1 MQYEEYSAYNILR
14 LQDLYLAPICIFI
27 LLLFIRFK
35 YLRYSNTSISSYVI
49 PAFLFRILAALIYAL
64 LIVYYYGFG
73 DSHNYYQGTLDL
85 HRAVADD
92 SSFWLDIYS
101 KWKLEP
107 TDRIYPYFAY
117 DGTYATQFYMQEIR
131 TYNVSRLALP
141 LSILFNKSFLCI
153 SFCISYL
160 SFLGSWKLFM
170 LFYEQYSH
178 LHRKIAIA
186 TLFLPSLLFWST
198 SLLKDPFCF
207 AALGFLVSSLYALF
221 IKRSFSFSDALSVSI
236 SSFILINLK
245 PYILF
250 SLIAVF
256 FVWLFLRYRSKIK
269 DRLIRR
275 LTTGVFLLLSL
286 SIGFLSSSFFS
297 GLDEKNQYQ
306 TEKLV
311 STINSTQSN
320 FENIKGEGS
329 GSNFKAYEASSLG
342 GLILGFPVGVVNT
355 YFRPFFWDVKSPIA
369 LLSALEAFGFLAL
382 TFYCM
387 RKIGFNSFLQTVIS
401 DPLIAFCLGY
411 AMLFGGVIGF
421 TTTNFGALTRYKI
434 PSIPFYVM
442 GVILVMDKFPYFS
455 KKYIFSK
462 RFF

>member
-1 MQYEEYSAYNILR
+1 MYTEDYSAYNMLR
-14 LQDLYLAPICIFI
+14 FQDVYLAPICLLI
-27 LLLFIRFK
+27 LLYLVRFK
-35 YLRYSNTSISSYVI
+35 YL
-49 PAFLFRILAALIYAL
+49 AFLDFPVRRYIYPSFLLRIIGSILYTIG
-64 LIVYYYGFG
+64 IGYYYGFG
-73 DSHNYYQGTLDL
+73 DSHNYYQGALDL
-85 HRAVADD
+85 HRAVTEDPT
-92 SSFWLDIYS
+92 FWLDIYS

-107 TDRIYPYFAY
+107 MDRIYPYFSF
-117 DGTYATQFYMQEIR
+117 DGTYATQFYMQEVR

-170 LFYEQYSH
+170 LFYEQFSH

-207 AALGFLVSSLYALF
+207 AALGYLSYSLYAIF
-221 IKRSFSFSDALSVSI
+221 IKRAFSFIDILSVFI

-245 PYILF
+245 PYILISLVAVF
-250 SLIAVF
+250 SL
-256 FVWLFLRYRSKIK
+256 WLFLRYRSKIK
-269 DRLIRR
+269 DNLLRR
-275 LTTGVFLLLSL
+275 LSTGVFLFLSL
-286 SIGFLSSSFFS
+286 TIGLLLTSLFS

-306 TEKLV
+306 TERLV

-320 FENIKGEGS
+320 YENIKGDGS
-329 GSNFKAYEASSLG
+329 GSNFKSYQTSSVG
-342 GLILGFPVGVVNT
+342 GLVLGFPIGIVNT
-355 YFRPFFWDVKSPIA
+355 YFRPFFWDVRSPIA

-382 TFYCM
+382 TYYCV
-387 RKIGFNSFLQTVIS
+387 RKIGLKSFFLTVIS
-401 DPLIAFCLGY
+401 DPLISFCLGY
-411 AMLFGGVIGF
+411 AMLFGGVIGL
-421 TTTNFGALTRYKI
+421 TTTNFGALARYKI
-434 PSIPFYVM
+434 PSIPFYAM